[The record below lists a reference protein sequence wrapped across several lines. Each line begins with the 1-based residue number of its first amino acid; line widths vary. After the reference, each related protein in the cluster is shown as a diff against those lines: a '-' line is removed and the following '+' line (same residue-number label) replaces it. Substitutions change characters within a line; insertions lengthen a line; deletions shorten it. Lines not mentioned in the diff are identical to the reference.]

1 VKASIVIP
9 SYNSAKHLPKLIEA
23 INLQTTKPHEIIIVD
38 DGSYDNTTEII
49 TTLKKKYKLLKYFK
63 TKNSGPAKARNFGA
77 MKSKGSIIIFTDSD
91 CLPQKTWLA
100 EMLKPFLDKTVGGVQ
115 GAYKTKQKELVA
127 RFSQIEIE
135 ERYEKMRKAKNI
147 DWVGSYSAA
156 YPAKIFKTLKGFDEN
171 FPIASGE
178 DPELSY
184 RVAKKGWKIVF
195 NDKAIVYHLHPKTLS
210 KYLKTK
216 FFRAYYRPK
225 MYAEHKEKMLNDSY
239 TPQALKFQIILFYL
253 IILSSVM
260 SIFNVIFAMFSG
272 LFLITHIVLGAKL
285 FNLAWKK
292 DKLVAF
298 TSIPLLLLRSVV
310 FGTGLIAGIIKK

>member
-1 VKASIVIP
+1 MENNNIK
-9 SYNSAKHLPKLIEA
+9 
-23 INLQTTKPHEIIIVD
+23 NLST
-38 DGSYDNTTEII
+38 YDNYKISKII
-49 TTLKKKYKLLKYFK
+49 FDTNHPTHWKIKQV
-63 TKNSGPAKARNFGA
+63 KNSVIKKITDGPHVTPK
-77 MKSKGSIIIFTDSD
+77 MTDKGI
-91 CLPQKTWLA
+91 
-100 EMLKPFLDKTVGGVQ
+100 PFLSVN
-115 GAYKTKQKELVA
+115 
-127 RFSQIEIE
+127 
-135 ERYEKMRKAKNI
+135 NI
-147 DWVGSYSAA
+147 QD
-156 YPAKIFKTLKGFDEN
+156 N
-171 FPIASGE
+171 
-178 DPELSY
+178 
-184 RVAKKGWKIVF
+184 KIVF